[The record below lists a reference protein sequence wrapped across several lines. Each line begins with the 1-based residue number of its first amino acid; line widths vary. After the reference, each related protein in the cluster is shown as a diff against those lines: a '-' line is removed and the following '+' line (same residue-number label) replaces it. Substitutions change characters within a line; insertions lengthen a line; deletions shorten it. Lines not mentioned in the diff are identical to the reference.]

1 MPRAIILII
10 VVFAAIIIF
19 SVFIMPKKKKNNIA
33 VVNDTK
39 SLKSSKV
46 PVVVANQSLSYADR
60 LLETKKYYP
69 FAMWQTNFTEFNME
83 QYTEE
88 NCSAARHIFN
98 TLIANLITLGE
109 NGKEIE
115 KVSFFETAV
124 TELNNLNSN
133 ADGLIETGEREDL
146 CELIDHITI
155 AADLKPDD
163 YADGEGL
170 ADLWREW

>member
-1 MPRAIILII
+1 MPRAIILTI

-19 SVFIMPKKKKNNIA
+19 SVFIIPKKKKNNIA

-39 SLKSSKV
+39 SLKSNKV
-46 PVVVANQSLSYADR
+46 SVANKSLSYADR
-60 LLETKKYYP
+60 LLATKKYYP
-69 FAMWQTNFTEFNME
+69 FTRWHTNFTEYGME

-146 CELIDHITI
+146 CELIDHITL